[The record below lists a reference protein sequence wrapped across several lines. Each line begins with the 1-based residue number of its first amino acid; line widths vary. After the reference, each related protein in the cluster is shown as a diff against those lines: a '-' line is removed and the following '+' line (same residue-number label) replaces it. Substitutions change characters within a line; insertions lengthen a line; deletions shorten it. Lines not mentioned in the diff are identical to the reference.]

1 MTRARDVANVLATAT
16 ALATDA
22 ETAALIATEVS
33 NRDAAIAALPA
44 RGNTSNRPASPAIGD
59 IYNNTQTGNL
69 ETYTSLGWSQIGVIP
84 NAPTSLVATNVGTSR
99 AYNNGSASVAF
110 SAGTGGLP
118 TSYTV
123 TSSPGSYTSTGS
135 TSPLVVT
142 GLQSST
148 QYTYTATA
156 TNNYG
161 TSSASSASSGVTATT
176 VPQAPTVGTVTS
188 GNAEA
193 SVPFTAGATGGS
205 SITSYTVTSSP
216 GSITASGSSS
226 PITITGLTNE
236 TSYTFTVTA
245 TNANG
250 TSEASSASSS
260 VTPQAWVPIGAYD
273 SIATATISNG
283 TTTTITFSSIPSTYT
298 HLQLRYIIRTDR
310 GDDYGDAIGMR
321 FNFDNG
327 SNYYRHRFETENTG
341 GVVAGGSLG
350 TDAQYHFMGASALS
364 SSNVFASGVVDI
376 LDYANTS
383 KNKTTKSLSGYLNS
397 ASQNWMG
404 FESSVWLST
413 SAVNRIDLKINYGT
427 NYAVGSTVAL
437 YGIKG
442 A

>member
-1 MTRARDVANVLATAT
+1 MTRARDVANVLSTAT

-44 RGNTSNRPASPAIGD
+44 RGNTSSRPGSPSIGD

-84 NAPTSLVATNVGTSR
+84 TAPTSLVATNVGTSR

-205 SITSYTVTSSP
+205 SITGYTVTSSP

-236 TSYTFTVTA
+236 TAYTFTVTA

-250 TSEASSASSS
+250 TSAASSASNS
-260 VTPQAWVPIGAYD
+260 VTPQAWAPIGAYD
-273 SIATATISNG
+273 SIATVTANG
-283 TTTTITFSSIPSTYT
+283 SSSVLSFTSIPQTYT
-298 HLQLRYIIRTDR
+298 HLQLRVVGGNNGYACWMTFNSDTGTNYSNRRMTSLGSSTGGGSQTGR
-310 GDDYGDAIGMR
+310 NAITFAGYSGLLYS
-321 FNFDNG
+321 G
-327 SNYYRHRFETENTG
+327 SN
-341 GVVAGGSLG
+341 VS
-350 TDAQYHFMGASALS
+350 AS
-364 SSNVFASGVVDI
+364 I
-376 LDYANTS
+376 LDVFEYTNTN
-383 KNKTTKSLSGYLNS
+383 KNKISRSLSGYDTNS
-397 ASQNWMG
+397 VG
-404 FESSVWLST
+404 YLDFESGLWMST
-413 SAVNRIDLKINYGT
+413 SAINRIDLTMATGNW
-427 NYAVGSTVAL
+427 ASGSTVAL

-442 A
+442 R